1 MKYNIIKYTRENGGI
16 VMGDDLYS
24 IGKVGEV
31 CKITTKA
38 LRYYDKMGILSPDK
52 VDDESGYRYYSKES
66 LLSVP
71 MIKYYKQSGF
81 KLEEMREFLEGTTYD
96 FFDKRFRNKLDE
108 LEELERQINLK
119 KRSVKDWHDLIVE
132 AQMVIENNAC
142 DVAVKYIDSRT
153 LTFLNQKFEYDY
165 MDSIINIE
173 FNNYIDGINNAV
185 TGPVII
191 CFPSFQD
198 KISGKCRNIRI
209 MQETILKCKEEVCI
223 NFGGWM
229 VASCYHIGSHETINE
244 TYKKIE
250 EWSKNSG
257 YMCLEESYE
266 RYVTDYWTTKN
277 RDKFVTEVLIRVKRG
292 R

>member
-1 MKYNIIKYTRENGGI
+1 
-16 VMGDDLYS
+16 MGDDLYS

-108 LEELERQINLK
+108 LEELEREINLK

-132 AQMVIENNAC
+132 AQMVIENNVC
-142 DVAVKYIDSRT
+142 DVAVKYIDNRT

-165 MDSIINIE
+165 MDSIINID
-173 FNNYIDGINNAV
+173 FSNYIDSINNAV

-191 CFPSFQD
+191 CFPSFQE
-198 KISGKCRNIRI
+198 KINGTCRNVKI
-209 MQETILKCKEEVCI
+209 MQETILKCKEEVRI

-257 YMCLEESYE
+257 YICLEESYE

-277 RDKFVTEVLIRVKRG
+277 KDKFVTEVLIRVKRG